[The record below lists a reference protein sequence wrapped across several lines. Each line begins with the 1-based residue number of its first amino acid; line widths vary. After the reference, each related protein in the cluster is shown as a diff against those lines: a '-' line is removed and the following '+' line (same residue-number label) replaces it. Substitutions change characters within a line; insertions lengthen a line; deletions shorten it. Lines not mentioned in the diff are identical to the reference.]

1 MMNTQIQTSHTEI
14 EYPSANAMEQAALL
28 KARCAVARWRCSDQL
43 LMRDTDAASSARSEW
58 YAALEQRMHLWI
70 ANGGLARDA
79 GGRAPV
85 GSENSCV
92 G

>member
-1 MMNTQIQTSHTEI
+1 MNTQIQTSHTEI
-14 EYPSANAMEQAALL
+14 EYPSTNAMEQAALL

-43 LMRDTDAASSARSEW
+43 LIGEAEADSSARAEW
-58 YAALEQRMHLWI
+58 YAELEQRMYQWI

-79 GGRAPV
+79 EGRAPV